1 MGKNIIQDEDI
12 KTFQDIMEE
21 FKGLQ
26 DTEYDK
32 AYELH
37 KVALS
42 AYDRW
47 STILFETRQAE
58 WKGKDPALKERI
70 KQVLDMLDKVY
81 TSARMVWG
89 RSKTDYDNK
98 SRY

>member
-1 MGKNIIQDEDI
+1 MGSIIQDEDI
-12 KTFQDIMEE
+12 KAFQIIMEE

-37 KVALS
+37 KRALS

-47 STILFETRQAE
+47 STILFDTRQAE
-58 WKGKDPALKERI
+58 WKGKDPALKERV
-70 KQVLDMLDKVY
+70 KQVLEMLDKVY
-81 TSARMVWG
+81 TSCRMVWSRG
-89 RSKTDYDNK
+89 KADYDTKN
-98 SRY
+98 RY